1 MMYVLYYRQ
10 KGDKNMERNSV
21 ERKAYRE
28 YVEAYL
34 RRRNIQKT
42 LPTLVWLRAQKT
54 ESFNVKKAAFGKVEM
69 EVGLLD
75 EMIGEIDKEE
85 GA

>member
-1 MMYVLYYRQ
+1 
-10 KGDKNMERNSV
+10 MERNSV
-21 ERKAYRE
+21 ERIAYRD

-34 RRRNIQKT
+34 RRRNIKKT
-42 LPTLVWLRAQKT
+42 LSTLVWLRAQKT
-54 ESFNVKKAAFGKVEM
+54 ESFNVKKAAFENVQM

-75 EMIGEIDKEE
+75 EMIGEIDEEE

>member
-1 MMYVLYYRQ
+1 
-10 KGDKNMERNSV
+10 MERNDFG
-21 ERKAYRE
+21 RKAYRE

-34 RRRNIQKT
+34 RRRNIKKT
-42 LPTLVWLRAQKT
+42 LSTLVWLRAQKT
-54 ESFNVKKAAFGKVEM
+54 ESFTVKKAAFEKVQM

-75 EMIGEIDKEE
+75 EMIGEIDEEE